1 MLQYIQDEADGLHGE
16 GRDQVMVS
24 GLFSGD
30 GLKPEPALVQ
40 QEPALLACLP
50 ESR

>member
-30 GLKPEPALVQ
+30 GLKPEPALGQ
-40 QEPALLACLP
+40 QEPAELDVYP
-50 ESR
+50 GSR